1 MFSKRTTNRKG
12 TTDEMNT
19 DLLVVIDQNE
29 IGRFDF
35 EDCEKLANTLETDN
49 REILL
54 QGAGNVLD
62 VLMNAVDQ
70 RVINTFVIQY

>member
-1 MFSKRTTNRKG
+1 
-12 TTDEMNT
+12 MNT
-19 DLLVVIDQNE
+19 DLLVVIDQNK

-35 EDCEKLANTLETDN
+35 EDCEKLANKLETDN

-70 RVINTFVIQY
+70 RVINTFTIQYK

>member
-1 MFSKRTTNRKG
+1 
-12 TTDEMNT
+12 MNT
-19 DLLVVIDQNE
+19 DLLVVVDRNK

-35 EDCEKLANTLETDN
+35 QDCEKLVNTLETDN

-54 QGAGNVLD
+54 QGAGNILD

-70 RVINTFVIQY
+70 RVINEFVIQFQ

>member
-1 MFSKRTTNRKG
+1 
-12 TTDEMNT
+12 MNT
-19 DLLVVIDQNE
+19 DLLVVIDQNK

-35 EDCEKLANTLETDN
+35 EDCEKLVNILETDN

-54 QGAGNVLD
+54 QGTENILD
-62 VLMNAVDQ
+62 LLMNAVDQ

>member
-1 MFSKRTTNRKG
+1 
-12 TTDEMNT
+12 MNT
-19 DLLVVIDQNE
+19 DLLVMIDQNK

-35 EDCEKLANTLETDN
+35 EDCEKLVNILETDN

-54 QGAGNVLD
+54 QGTENILD

-70 RVINTFVIQY
+70 QVINTFTIQYQ

>member
-1 MFSKRTTNRKG
+1 
-12 TTDEMNT
+12 MNT
-19 DLLVVIDQNE
+19 DLLVVIDQNK

-35 EDCEKLANTLETDN
+35 EDCEKLVNTLKTDN

-54 QGAGNVLD
+54 QGAKNILD

-70 RVINTFVIQY
+70 RVINTFTIQYQ

>member
-1 MFSKRTTNRKG
+1 
-12 TTDEMNT
+12 MNT
-19 DLLVVIDQNE
+19 DLLVVIDQNK

-70 RVINTFVIQY
+70 QVINTFTIQYQ

>member
-1 MFSKRTTNRKG
+1 
-12 TTDEMNT
+12 MNT

-35 EDCEKLANTLETDN
+35 QDCEKLVDILNTDN
-49 REILL
+49 RENLL
-54 QGAGNVLD
+54 QGAENVLD

-70 RVINTFVIQY
+70 QVINTFTIQYQ

>member
-1 MFSKRTTNRKG
+1 
-12 TTDEMNT
+12 MNT
-19 DLLVVIDQNE
+19 DLLVVVDWNK

-35 EDCEKLANTLETDN
+35 QDCEKLVDILNTDTDN

-54 QGAGNVLD
+54 QGAGNILD

-70 RVINTFVIQY
+70 RVIKEFVIQYQ

>member
-1 MFSKRTTNRKG
+1 
-12 TTDEMNT
+12 MNT
-19 DLLVVIDQNE
+19 DLLVVIDQNK

-35 EDCEKLANTLETDN
+35 EDCEKLVNILETDN

-54 QGAGNVLD
+54 QGTENILD

-70 RVINTFVIQY
+70 QVINTFTIQYQ

>member
-1 MFSKRTTNRKG
+1 
-12 TTDEMNT
+12 MNT
-19 DLLVVIDQNE
+19 DLLVMIDQDE

-35 EDCEKLANTLETDN
+35 EDCEKLVNTLETDN

-54 QGAGNVLD
+54 QGTRNILD

-70 RVINTFVIQY
+70 RIINTFTIQYQ